1 MIICIKLV
9 IILLIIYSLF
19 FLVRA
24 IICINKVKKE
34 KSKRENKDSVK
45 CNKNIII
52 AIPCLR
58 EQKCI
63 EDTIK
68 YFTEIAKDIPIIIV
82 TTQKEVKEN
91 IKNDILTQYII
102 KNKIL
107 PKYKNVYLIDY
118 PFTEGYMAD
127 QLNYMIEE
135 IKNKIDLSNASIYI
149 FRQHKNGEPA
159 IARPCEGCE
168 RVIRSLG
175 IKKVFYTIEN
185 GFAEERWQ

>member
-34 KSKRENKDSVK
+34 KSKRENKNCVK
-45 CNKNIII
+45 WNKNIII

-82 TTQKEVKEN
+82 TTQK
-91 IKNDILTQYII
+91 
-102 KNKIL
+102 
-107 PKYKNVYLIDY
+107 
-118 PFTEGYMAD
+118 
-127 QLNYMIEE
+127 
-135 IKNKIDLSNASIYI
+135 
-149 FRQHKNGEPA
+149 
-159 IARPCEGCE
+159 
-168 RVIRSLG
+168 
-175 IKKVFYTIEN
+175 
-185 GFAEERWQ
+185 

>member
-135 IKNKIDLSNASIYI
+135 IKNKIDLEHTYLALYNADS
-149 FRQHKNGEPA
+149 
-159 IARPCEGCE
+159 RPSE
-168 RVIRSLG
+168 RTFNE
-175 IKKVFYTIEN
+175 IKEKI
-185 GFAEERWQ
+185 